1 MVSLREQMSQLK
13 NAKKAVVDFDTSFAT
28 CVNKK
33 VQSALNA
40 ESTALIET
48 VYIYENANGT
58 LRLQA
63 YIVRCFENAK
73 GKEIELD
80 DINQLSKVSYFFSPI
95 ESEAMKALM
104 KAEGFTHVKD
114 DEHNYHEA
122 PKGKVVSAIGKT
134 MRYVTEDNVEK
145 VSRYIDANNVMVIDK
160 H

>member
-13 NAKKAVVDFDTSFAT
+13 NAKKAIVDFDTGFAT

-33 VQSALNA
+33 IQSALNG
-40 ESTALIET
+40 ESVVLFETAY
-48 VYIYENANGT
+48 VYENANGT

-63 YIVRCFENAK
+63 YLVRSFENAK

-80 DINQLSKVSYFFSPI
+80 DVNQLSKVSYFFSPI

-114 DEHNYHEA
+114 DEHNYHEV
-122 PKGKVVSAIGKT
+122 PKGKVISAIGRT
-134 MRYVTEDNVEK
+134 MRYVNDDNVEK
-145 VSRYIDANNVMVIDK
+145 VSHYIDADNVMVIDK
-160 H
+160 N